1 MCASW
6 CGAGECKTGT
16 EVLSHAV
23 AASIACVLVPSS
35 TGLAHTTPNLTSC
48 SPWHACASLVPNFQ
62 LLPSWPISCHA
73 PAAKPAHTCLS
84 LLSTHTHTHTH
95 LLLRLFLPAAP
106 LCHAPCFR
114 SHHVPLADSGHPGP
128 RRVRSHAQRLQQRH
142 TGPGRQQAQHG
153 GAHAPRCERIP
164 GPWRERAVGLVAW
177 AGGRGQHAPASGG
190 ALPAT
195 FAAATTARAS
205 TAGAHRSCTA
215 PAPAVAPVHHG
226 AHAAAGAAA
235 AAAAANGAGHA
246 DCPPQQGGAEHGGH
260 ANGWLTARLAR
271 VCA

>member
-1 MCASW
+1 MPP
-6 CGAGECKTGT
+6 AG
-16 EVLSHAV
+16 HAGV
-23 AASIACVLVPSS
+23 GWSGCNY
-35 TGLAHTTPNLTSC
+35 GHGG
-48 SPWHACASLVPNFQ
+48 HACQ
-62 LLPSWPISCHA
+62 LRRPLGSHPPAFGPQPGA
-73 PAAKPAHTCLS
+73 PATNHQRQGAHAAAAFSQQRCCKGREHHAAPT
-84 LLSTHTHTHTH
+84 
-95 LLLRLFLPAAP
+95 AP